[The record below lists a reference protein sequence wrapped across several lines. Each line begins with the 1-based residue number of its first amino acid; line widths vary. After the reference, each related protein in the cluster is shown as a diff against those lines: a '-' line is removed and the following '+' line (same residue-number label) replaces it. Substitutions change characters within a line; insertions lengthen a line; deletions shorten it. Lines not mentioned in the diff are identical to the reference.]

1 MCIIYLFLEIITSS
15 ELPKGENIMNIEN
28 QQTQFNHEDW
38 IAQLYRFIDTGR
50 QFINELFKGIK
61 TLSQKGLLEAWKDI
75 LSAVSRLTPK
85 DFIVTALISV
95 MGMFGLM
102 IFMIGLGLFSYQAM
116 LWLQNGTWTEFPL
129 FVVFNFLFE
138 NTALQQWIVHPESWL
153 GLQKMFSWF
162 LESIPLSMA
171 LMIPGFSIALF
182 MAGTLVIALTYR
194 FYQLRNRN
202 D

>member
-1 MCIIYLFLEIITSS
+1 
-15 ELPKGENIMNIEN
+15 MNIDK
-28 QQTQFNHEDW
+28 QQTLFNHEDW

-50 QFINELFKGIK
+50 QFINELLKGLK
-61 TLSQKGLLEAWKDI
+61 TLSQEGLLEAWKDI
-75 LSAVSRLTPK
+75 CAAVSQLTPK

-102 IFMIGLGLFSYQAM
+102 IFMFGLGLFSYQAM

-138 NTALQQWIVHPESWL
+138 NTALHQWMVHPESWL
-153 GLQKMFSWF
+153 GLQKMCLWF
-162 LESIPLSMA
+162 LQSIPISMA
-171 LMIPGFSIALF
+171 LMIPGISIAMF
-182 MAGTLVIALTYR
+182 MAGTLFIALTYR
-194 FYQLRNRN
+194 FYQLKNRN

>member
-1 MCIIYLFLEIITSS
+1 
-15 ELPKGENIMNIEN
+15 MNIEN

-38 IAQLYRFIDTGR
+38 LLQLYRLVDTGR
-50 QFINELFKGIK
+50 QFTSELLKGLKI
-61 TLSQKGLLEAWKDI
+61 LSQKGLLEVWKDI
-75 LSAVSRLTPK
+75 RTVVSRLTPK
-85 DFIVTALISV
+85 DFIVTALIS
-95 MGMFGLM
+95 MMAMLGLM
-102 IFMIGLGLFSYQAM
+102 IFMTGLALFSYQAM

-129 FVVFNFLFE
+129 FVVFNFIFE
-138 NTALQQWIVHPESWL
+138 NTTLHQWMIHPESWL

-162 LESIPLSMA
+162 LESIPLSIA
-171 LMIPGFSIALF
+171 LIIPGISIALF

>member
-1 MCIIYLFLEIITSS
+1 
-15 ELPKGENIMNIEN
+15 
-28 QQTQFNHEDW
+28 
-38 IAQLYRFIDTGR
+38 
-50 QFINELFKGIK
+50 
-61 TLSQKGLLEAWKDI
+61 
-75 LSAVSRLTPK
+75 
-85 DFIVTALISV
+85 ALISV
-95 MGMFGLM
+95 MGMLGLM
-102 IFMIGLGLFSYQAM
+102 IFMAGLGLFSYQAM

-138 NTALQQWIVHPESWL
+138 NTALHQWMVHPESWL

-171 LMIPGFSIALF
+171 LMIPGISIALF

>member
-1 MCIIYLFLEIITSS
+1 
-15 ELPKGENIMNIEN
+15 MNIEN

-38 IAQLYRFIDTGR
+38 LAQLYRFIDTGR
-50 QFINELFKGIK
+50 QFINELFKGLK

-75 LSAVSRLTPK
+75 RAAVSGLTPK
-85 DFIVTALISV
+85 DFIVTALISFI
-95 MGMFGLM
+95 GMFGLM
-102 IFMIGLGLFSYQAM
+102 IFMTGLGLFSYQTM

-171 LMIPGFSIALF
+171 LIIPGISIALF

>member
-1 MCIIYLFLEIITSS
+1 
-15 ELPKGENIMNIEN
+15 MNVEN
-28 QQTQFNHEDW
+28 QQTKFNYEDW
-38 IAQLYRFIDTGR
+38 IEQLYRFIDTGR

-61 TLSQKGLLEAWKDI
+61 ILSRKGFLEAWKDI
-75 LSAVSRLTPK
+75 RSAVSRLTSK
-85 DFIVTALISV
+85 DFIVTALISF

-102 IFMIGLGLFSYQAM
+102 IFMTGLALFSYQAI
-116 LWLQNGTWTEFPL
+116 LWLQNGTWTEYPL

-138 NTALQQWIVHPESWL
+138 NTALHQWMVHPESWM

-171 LMIPGFSIALF
+171 LMIPGISIALF

>member
-1 MCIIYLFLEIITSS
+1 
-15 ELPKGENIMNIEN
+15 MNIEK

-38 IAQLYRFIDTGR
+38 LTQLYHFIDTGR
-50 QFINELFKGIK
+50 QFINELFKGLK
-61 TLSQKGLLEAWKDI
+61 TLSQKGLLEAWNYI
-75 LSAVSRLTPK
+75 RAAVFQLTPK
-85 DFIVTALISV
+85 DFIFTAFISI

-102 IFMIGLGLFSYQAM
+102 IFIFGLGLFSYQAM

-129 FVVFNFLFE
+129 FAVFNFLFE
-138 NTALQQWIVHPESWL
+138 NTALHQWIVHPESWL

-171 LMIPGFSIALF
+171 LMIPGISIALF
-182 MAGTLVIALTYR
+182 MAVTLVITLTYR
-194 FYQLRNRN
+194 FYQLKNRN

>member
-1 MCIIYLFLEIITSS
+1 MFSLKVITSS

-38 IAQLYRFIDTGR
+38 LAQLYRFIDTGR
-50 QFINELFKGIK
+50 EFTSELLKGLKI
-61 TLSQKGLLEAWKDI
+61 LSQKGLLEAWKDI
-75 LSAVSRLTPK
+75 RTAVSRLTPI
-85 DFIVTALISV
+85 DFIVTALISI
-95 MGMFGLM
+95 MALLGLM
-102 IFMIGLGLFSYQAM
+102 IFMIGFALFNYQAI

-138 NTALQQWIVHPESWL
+138 NSALHQWVIHPESWL
-153 GLQKMFSWF
+153 GLRKMFLWF
-162 LESIPLSMA
+162 LQSIPLSMA
-171 LMIPGFSIALF
+171 LMIPGISIALF
-182 MAGTLVIALTYR
+182 MAGTLVIAMTYR

>member
-1 MCIIYLFLEIITSS
+1 
-15 ELPKGENIMNIEN
+15 MNVEN

-50 QFINELFKGIK
+50 QFINELLKGIK

-75 LSAVSRLTPK
+75 RAAVSRLTPK
-85 DFIVTALISV
+85 DFIVTALISF
-95 MGMFGLM
+95 MGMLGLM
-102 IFMIGLGLFSYQAM
+102 IFMIGLALFIYQAM
-116 LWLQNGTWTEFPL
+116 LWLQNGTWTEYPL

-138 NTALQQWIVHPESWL
+138 NTALYQWMVHPESWM
-153 GLQKMFSWF
+153 GLQKLFLWF
-162 LESIPLSMA
+162 LETIPLSMA
-171 LMIPGFSIALF
+171 LMIPGISIALF
-182 MAGTLVIALTYR
+182 MAGTLVIASTYR

>member
-1 MCIIYLFLEIITSS
+1 
-15 ELPKGENIMNIEN
+15 MNIEN

-38 IAQLYRFIDTGR
+38 LAQLYRFIDTGR
-50 QFINELFKGIK
+50 QFINELFKGLKI
-61 TLSQKGLLEAWKDI
+61 LSQKGLLEAWKDI
-75 LSAVSRLTPK
+75 RAAVSRLTPK

-138 NTALQQWIVHPESWL
+138 NTALHQWMVHPESWL
-153 GLQKMFSWF
+153 GLQKTLLWF
-162 LESIPLSMA
+162 LQSIPLSMA
-171 LMIPGFSIALF
+171 LMIPGISIALF